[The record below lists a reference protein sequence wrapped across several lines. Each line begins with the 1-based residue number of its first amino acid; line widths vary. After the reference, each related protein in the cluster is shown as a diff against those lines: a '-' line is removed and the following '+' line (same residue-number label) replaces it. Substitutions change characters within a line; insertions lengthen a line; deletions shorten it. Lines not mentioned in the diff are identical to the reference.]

1 MCVLYTQEIGGVLI
15 LEFDENGN
23 LELRTEAKEND
34 FSYDEIGGT
43 LRIKEL
49 RKAMGLTQ
57 EKLSEKIGIS
67 CQGLKMI
74 ECGING
80 ARIDTF
86 VYLAEALDTTIDYL
100 VLGRSCMVIDE
111 E

>member
-1 MCVLYTQEIGGVLI
+1 MEDKTVVLCGASRYEEKYYFNPAIMCVLYTQEIGGVLI

-49 RKAMGLTQ
+49 RKEKQELFEGL
-57 EKLSEKIGIS
+57 E
-67 CQGLKMI
+67 MYY
-74 ECGING
+74 
-80 ARIDTF
+80 RVVF
-86 VYLAEALDTTIDYL
+86 
-100 VLGRSCMVIDE
+100 LGEHYE
-111 E
+111 ES

>member
-1 MCVLYTQEIGGVLI
+1 MFY
-15 LEFDENGN
+15 
-23 LELRTEAKEND
+23 
-34 FSYDEIGGT
+34 YDIMKSGK
-43 LRIKEL
+43 RIKEL
-49 RKAMGLTQ
+49 RKAKGLTQ
-57 EKLSEKIGIS
+57 DKLSEKIGIS

-80 ARIDTF
+80 ASIDTF

>member
-1 MCVLYTQEIGGVLI
+1 MELNCQVQTT
-15 LEFDENGN
+15 N
-23 LELRTEAKEND
+23 LSGFPERKKMFYYDIKE
-34 FSYDEIGGT
+34 SGK
-43 LRIKEL
+43 RIKEL
-49 RKAMGLTQ
+49 RKAKGLTQ

-86 VYLAEALDTTIDYL
+86 VYLAEILDTTIDYL
-100 VLGRSCMVIDE
+100 VLGRSCMVIDDE
-111 E
+111 

>member
-1 MCVLYTQEIGGVLI
+1 MFY
-15 LEFDENGN
+15 
-23 LELRTEAKEND
+23 
-34 FSYDEIGGT
+34 YDIKKSGK
-43 LRIKEL
+43 RIKEL
-49 RKAMGLTQ
+49 RKAKGLTQ
-57 EKLSEKIGIS
+57 DKLSEKIGIS

-80 ARIDTF
+80 ARID
-86 VYLAEALDTTIDYL
+86 YL

>member
-1 MCVLYTQEIGGVLI
+1 MQTT
-15 LEFDENGN
+15 N
-23 LELRTEAKEND
+23 LSGFPERKKMFYYDIKE
-34 FSYDEIGGT
+34 SGK
-43 LRIKEL
+43 RIKEL
-49 RKAMGLTQ
+49 RKAKGLTQ

-86 VYLAEALDTTIDYL
+86 VYLAEILDTTIDYL
-100 VLGRSCMVIDE
+100 VLGRSCMVIDDE
-111 E
+111 

>member
-1 MCVLYTQEIGGVLI
+1 MFY
-15 LEFDENGN
+15 
-23 LELRTEAKEND
+23 
-34 FSYDEIGGT
+34 YDIKKSGK
-43 LRIKEL
+43 RIKEL
-49 RKAMGLTQ
+49 RKAKGLTQ
-57 EKLSEKIGIS
+57 DKLSEKIGIS

>member
-1 MCVLYTQEIGGVLI
+1 MQTTNLSGFPERKKMFYYDIQESG
-15 LEFDENGN
+15 
-23 LELRTEAKEND
+23 K
-34 FSYDEIGGT
+34 
-43 LRIKEL
+43 RIKEL
-49 RKAMGLTQ
+49 RKAKGLTQ

-86 VYLAEALDTTIDYL
+86 VYL
-100 VLGRSCMVIDE
+100 VLGRSCMVIDDE
-111 E
+111 

>member
-1 MCVLYTQEIGGVLI
+1 MFY
-15 LEFDENGN
+15 
-23 LELRTEAKEND
+23 
-34 FSYDEIGGT
+34 YDIMKSGK
-43 LRIKEL
+43 RIKEL
-49 RKAMGLTQ
+49 RKAKGLTQ
-57 EKLSEKIGIS
+57 DKLSEKIGIS

-74 ECGING
+74 KCVFFFFFFFFNG

>member
-1 MCVLYTQEIGGVLI
+1 MQLNCQVQTT
-15 LEFDENGN
+15 N
-23 LELRTEAKEND
+23 LSGFPERKKMFYYDIKE
-34 FSYDEIGGT
+34 SGK
-43 LRIKEL
+43 RIKEL
-49 RKAMGLTQ
+49 RKAKGLTQ

-86 VYLAEALDTTIDYL
+86 VYLAEVLDTTIDYL
-100 VLGRSCMVIDE
+100 VLGRSCMVIDDE
-111 E
+111 